1 MANPAFEIIP
11 DAADDLVRPLLR
23 EDLIWN
29 CFALADLA
37 PLHRQYARV
46 PVALAEGGAAAGGCL
61 IYERGAIRSLMPF
74 GAAEA
79 IRAVLASV
87 ALPVEALLMLR
98 REDRPVFEEQYI
110 GLKPAQQMIRMAVD
124 AQHFRP
130 AAAPSGYSIRPLNA
144 RDYPAGDALYQL
156 WPGGPAGVADY
167 PEGDTAGSWHDNGEL
182 HALAALMAVSAVDR
196 VGLVGGVFTHPDAR
210 GKGLAKAVTTAVC
223 ARMFDLGCELALLNV
238 LAANEPAIRAYAAL
252 GFAEATSYVTVHG
265 RLKACGQPGR
275 S

>member
-11 DAADDLVRPLLR
+11 DAPDDVVRPVLR

-29 CFALADLA
+29 SFALADLA

-46 PVALAEGGAAAGGCL
+46 SVALTEKGAAAGGCL

-110 GLKPAQQMIRMAVD
+110 
-124 AQHFRP
+124 
-130 AAAPSGYSIRPLNA
+130 
-144 RDYPAGDALYQL
+144 
-156 WPGGPAGVADY
+156 
-167 PEGDTAGSWHDNGEL
+167 
-182 HALAALMAVSAVDR
+182 
-196 VGLVGGVFTHPDAR
+196 
-210 GKGLAKAVTTAVC
+210 
-223 ARMFDLGCELALLNV
+223 
-238 LAANEPAIRAYAAL
+238 
-252 GFAEATSYVTVHG
+252 
-265 RLKACGQPGR
+265 
-275 S
+275 